1 MTAGSEPPDL
11 RRLRLEIDVT
21 DREIL
26 ALLGRRGRLVLE
38 LASAKRSA
46 GLAVHDAAREA
57 RLLEA
62 LGAADRGPWSAAA
75 LERIFA
81 TIVQASRELQA

>member
-1 MTAGSEPPDL
+1 MAAASEPPEI
-11 RRLRLEIDVT
+11 RRLRLDIDAL

-38 LASAKRSA
+38 LATAKRAA
-46 GLAVHDAAREA
+46 GLPVHDAARET

-62 LGAADRGPWSAAA
+62 LRSVDPGPWSAAA

-81 TIVQASRELQA
+81 AIIQASRELQG